1 MNFHPR
7 HAKWMLGLLL
17 LLISLVAAPSGADAH
32 ALLQT
37 STPAN
42 GDIVATEPSTV
53 TATFTEHVEP
63 SESTMEL
70 FDSTGRQVTGPKL
83 SVSSDKYSMSL
94 TMPASLPNGTYS
106 VLWRTLSADDGHTAE
121 GYFSFT
127 IGSAADVSSVVA
139 VPTDNVSSGP
149 PQLVKTA
156 SRWAALVGFAAFIA
170 SWPIWTIVI
179 RPSLAPIW
187 QEGPRFARRARRYA
201 LIAFVVAIVGSLFAL
216 AIQALVIPDGSY
228 FDKVMNTVG
237 QTRYGRLWLFRVG
250 LMMVEGLILSACAW
264 WYVRHRKLEWAAA
277 WLVLIAMP
285 IPFSLI
291 AHASAQPIGRD
302 FSVVADV
309 VHLLAAG
316 IWVGGIFM
324 LAFVF
329 FPGLRG
335 IDPLKRREVLIVAIP
350 RFSLIAMIAWSV
362 LGLTGFYAG
371 WVQVGNLHALW
382 TTPYGNS
389 LIVKLILLAIVL
401 IVASI
406 NLFAIERHLTRKI
419 DEGAINVWSRRLTWT
434 VTAELV
440 LILGVLG
447 AVGQMTSQE
456 PARDV
461 LVERSNQITVSFK
474 DMHPQARLILAPGI
488 AGVNHFRLEVGGPA
502 LPTDTVALIY
512 LTMPG
517 NDKLGTG
524 QVTLARVAG
533 NAFEYHGSD
542 LSIVGDW
549 QLQLILRQ
557 PNQNDI
563 TSTASVNLGA
573 SAPKVDVPSSPWRF
587 KTTGPAVDA
596 ARIRRAHL
604 RGLHGPGETPPGKR
618 GVGDCGG
625 GARPAAALPVTLR
638 SDPRSRGGPGSD
650 QSKRYPGGGTRKGCL
665 HELLSQLSRRGSS
678 RWRPGSGGTQSA
690 ACRLLAAAHDGPL
703 RLRSRLLDRERL
715 SGVGD
720 AGLWRQADRP
730 EHPRRPLLHQEPAEK
745 LREIRVDSE
754 P

>member
-7 HAKWMLGLLL
+7 KAKWMLGLLL
-17 LLISLVAAPSGADAH
+17 LLVSLFAAPSGADAH
-32 ALLQT
+32 ALLST
-37 STPAN
+37 SAPAN
-42 GDIVATEPSTV
+42 GDIIATEPSTV

-83 SVSSDKYSMSL
+83 SVSSDHYSMSL
-94 TMPASLPNGTYS
+94 TMPANLPNGTYS

-170 SWPIWTIVI
+170 AWPIWTIVI

-187 QEGPRFARRARRYA
+187 QEGPRFTRRARRYV
-201 LIAFVVAIVGSLFAL
+201 LIAFVVAILGSLFAL
-216 AIQALVIPDGSY
+216 AIQALAIPDGSY

-237 QTRYGRLWLFRVG
+237 KTRYGRLWLFRVG

-264 WYVRHRKLEWAAA
+264 WYVRHRKMEWAAA
-277 WLVLIAMP
+277 WLVAIAMP

-302 FSVVADV
+302 LSVVADV
-309 VHLLAAG
+309 VHLLSAG

-324 LAFVF
+324 LTFVL
-329 FPGLRG
+329 FPGLRR
-335 IDPLKRREVLIVAIP
+335 IDPVKRREVLIVAIP
-350 RFSLIAMIAWSV
+350 RFSLISMIAWSV

-371 WVQVGNLHALW
+371 WVQVGNLHALG
-382 TTPYGNS
+382 TTSYGHS

-401 IVASI
+401 IVASV
-406 NLFAIERHLTRKI
+406 NLFVIERHLTRKI
-419 DEGAINVWSRRLTWT
+419 DERAINIWSRRLTWT
-434 VTAELV
+434 VATELV

-474 DMHPQARLILAPGI
+474 DMDPQAKLILAPGI

-533 NAFEYHGSD
+533 NAF
-542 LSIVGDW
+542 
-549 QLQLILRQ
+549 
-557 PNQNDI
+557 
-563 TSTASVNLGA
+563 
-573 SAPKVDVPSSPWRF
+573 
-587 KTTGPAVDA
+587 
-596 ARIRRAHL
+596 
-604 RGLHGPGETPPGKR
+604 
-618 GVGDCGG
+618 
-625 GARPAAALPVTLR
+625 
-638 SDPRSRGGPGSD
+638 
-650 QSKRYPGGGTRKGCL
+650 
-665 HELLSQLSRRGSS
+665 
-678 RWRPGSGGTQSA
+678 
-690 ACRLLAAAHDGPL
+690 
-703 RLRSRLLDRERL
+703 
-715 SGVGD
+715 
-720 AGLWRQADRP
+720 
-730 EHPRRPLLHQEPAEK
+730 
-745 LREIRVDSE
+745 
-754 P
+754 